1 MVTGEDAETACELC
15 NAVFVRSA
23 RCVCSNIAA
32 ILVLTDRGSDPEHP
46 ACVCADGSVI
56 RKSRAFRG
64 ELDELMASFITGSL
78 GRHAVIWSTENATML
93 GSAAAAL
100 LNG

>member
-1 MVTGEDAETACELC
+1 M
-15 NAVFVRSA
+15 
-23 RCVCSNIAA
+23 
-32 ILVLTDRGSDPEHP
+32 LTDRGSDPEHP

-56 RKSRAFRG
+56 RKSRAFR
-64 ELDELMASFITGSL
+64 EALDEFVQSFITDGL
-78 GRHAVIWSTENATML
+78 GRYAVIWSTENATML